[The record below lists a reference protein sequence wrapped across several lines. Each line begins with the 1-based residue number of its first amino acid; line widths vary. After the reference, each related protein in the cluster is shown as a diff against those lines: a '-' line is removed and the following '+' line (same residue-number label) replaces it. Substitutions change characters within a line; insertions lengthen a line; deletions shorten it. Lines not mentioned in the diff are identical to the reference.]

1 MRGVLLL
8 VLLTLTLI
16 PSDPLTGEPPI
27 QNRLDAQVS
36 QDRLMETVRDL
47 SRFHGRQS
55 GTPGGE
61 AAAAYLQRR
70 LPQASLQSFPLR
82 ALQIRSPVKV
92 SLTTGG
98 HTKGL
103 QNTSDFIPILNGA
116 TAHLASVPVAF
127 AGYGIADSALG
138 LDEYAG
144 VSVSGKVVLFLRG
157 QPKGYTGRG
166 THREKVRIA
175 RAKGAVAYLT
185 VTGPLLTPYEQR
197 RGMSQRPMAFYGEDP
212 AEALPGL
219 WVAPSVADALLEP
232 IGLTLESFQKDM
244 DRALSPR
251 SVETGSVMAL
261 EMAQRQSNADAAN
274 VLGLWP
280 GSDPDLR
287 HETIILGA
295 HYDHFGVQDGTVF
308 PGADDNASGSA
319 VLLEVARV
327 LAAAEAKPKR
337 SILFLALAAEEQGL
351 LGSRFYV
358 AHPARPLSATKAM
371 INVDHAGVGTGKLT
385 VGLSR
390 LEKATAQAAADTVG
404 LGGQLELFG
413 FFPGGDHVPF
423 AEAAIPTAAIVS
435 SGPHPD
441 FHHPTDTPEKI
452 SPDILA
458 SATRLTLSLVWALA
472 NAEL

>member
-1 MRGVLLL
+1 MRGVLPL
-8 VLLTLTLI
+8 VLLMLTLC
-16 PSDPLTGEPPI
+16 PAELFTGEPPI
-27 QNRLDAQVS
+27 QNRLVVYVS
-36 QDRLMETVRDL
+36 QDRLTETVREL

-61 AAAAYLQRR
+61 MAAAYLQQR
-70 LPQASLQSFPLR
+70 LPQASRQSFPIR
-82 ALQIRSPVKV
+82 TLQIHPPVKV

-98 HTKGL
+98 HTKVL
-103 QNTSDFIPILNGA
+103 QNIRDFIPILNGA
-116 TAHLASVPVAF
+116 TAHLASIPVIF
-127 AGYGIADSALG
+127 VGYGIADSALG
-138 LDEYAG
+138 LNEYADL
-144 VSVSGKVVLFLRG
+144 SVTGKVVLFLRG
-157 QPKGYTGRG
+157 QPKGYTGRV
-166 THREKVRIA
+166 THREKVRTA

-185 VTGPLLTPYEQR
+185 VTGPLLAPYEQR
-197 RGMSQRPMAFYGEDP
+197 RGMSQRPMAMYGEDP
-212 AEALPGL
+212 EEALPGL
-219 WVAPSVADALLEP
+219 WITPSVADALLEP
-232 IGLTLESFQKDM
+232 VGLTPELFQKDM

-251 SVETGSVMAL
+251 SVETGSVVTL
-261 EMAQRQSNADAAN
+261 EMDQRQSNADAAN

-371 INVDHAGVGTGKLT
+371 INVDHAGVGSGKLT

-423 AEAAIPTAAIVS
+423 AEAGIPTAAIVS

-441 FHHPTDTPEKI
+441 FHQPTDTPDKI
-452 SPDILA
+452 RPDILA
-458 SATRLTLSLVWALA
+458 SVTRLTLSLVWALA
-472 NAEL
+472 NDEP

>member
-8 VLLTLTLI
+8 VLLTLTLM
-16 PSDPLTGEPPI
+16 PAEPLTGEPPI

-61 AAAAYLQRR
+61 AAAAYLQQR
-70 LPQASLQSFPLR
+70 LPQASLQSFAIR
-82 ALQIRSPVKV
+82 TLQINPPVNV

-116 TAHLASVPVAF
+116 PAHLVTVPVVF

-144 VSVSGKVVLFLRG
+144 LSVSGKVVLFLRG
-157 QPKGYTGRG
+157 QPKGYTGHG
-166 THREKVRIA
+166 THREKVRTA

-185 VTGPLLTPYEQR
+185 VTGPILTPYEQR
-197 RGMSQRPMAFYGEDP
+197 RGMGQRPMALYGEDP
-212 AEALPGL
+212 AEAFPGL
-219 WVAPSVADALLEP
+219 WIAPSVADALLKP
-232 IGLTLESFQKDM
+232 VRVTLESFQKDM

-251 SVETGSVMAL
+251 SVETGSVMTL
-261 EMAQRQSNADAAN
+261 EMDQRQSNADAAN

-287 HETIILGA
+287 HETVILGA
-295 HYDHFGVQDGTVF
+295 HYDHFGVQDGIVF

-390 LEKATAQAAADTVG
+390 LEKATAHAAADRVG

-423 AEAAIPTAAIVS
+423 AEAGIPTAAIVS

-441 FHHPTDTPEKI
+441 FHQATDTPEKI
-452 SPDILA
+452 SADILSSTA
-458 SATRLTLSLVWALA
+458 RYTLSLLWSLA
-472 NAEL
+472 NETY